1 MDRYATIRDLFLGF
15 TYQTYSAAASIQHL
29 AMLTPAQEHIL
40 TLEQEKAAERVLEQV
55 EVLCRC
61 WAA

>member
-1 MDRYATIRDLFLGF
+1 MQPSGTSSLGF
-15 TYQTYSAAASIQHL
+15 TFQNYSGAASIQHL

-40 TLEQEKAAERVLEQV
+40 TQEQEKAAKTVLEQV
-55 EVLCRC
+55 EVLCRG